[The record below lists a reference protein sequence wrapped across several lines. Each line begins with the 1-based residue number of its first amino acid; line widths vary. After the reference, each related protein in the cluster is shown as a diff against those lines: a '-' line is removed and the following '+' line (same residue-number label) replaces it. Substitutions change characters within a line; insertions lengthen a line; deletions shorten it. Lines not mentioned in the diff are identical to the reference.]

1 MLYTRVTQSSWSLS
15 VLFSSGVNW
24 EGKVLPIRVA
34 IEIKSLK
41 SVYRSLDGDGLG
53 FPQTEERLGLA
64 ACLTLASG
72 KDGLPPHG

>member
-1 MLYTRVTQSSWSLS
+1 MLYTRVTQSSCFLS

-24 EGKVLPIRVA
+24 ECKVLPIRVA
-34 IEIKSLK
+34 IETKSLK
-41 SVYRSLDGDGLG
+41 SVYRSLDGDGQG

-72 KDGLPPHG
+72 REGLPPHG